1 MTTKDKFV
9 VFKDKQQCF
18 TNYNYQT
25 DHQNQYTNLNLNQCY
40 KLPIS
45 IPFKACSKSYN
56 DKNYE
61 GTAATSKLS
70 DSKVSDYCK
79 ERKKL
84 SLSFDK
90 PSEWLK
96 LSNNAE
102 EKPDKR
108 WKKDYSSSATNKS
121 TLSLHIAA
129 YEKSIEVSASD
140 PFGGKDKEDLKDY
153 ISRSIRNEKH
163 LSTFITQNPFE
174 FPRQQSNGV
183 FESELT
189 RFRRSQDYQNTPEES
204 SNGLEVSELLILQL
218 VLTILCS
225 ICALA
230 TSSYIIFRIFMR
242 ERQLL
247 DETEKRAFEL
257 YDAIFQSF
265 IPRTLADKLS
275 NSIYKTEVDAHAM
288 NDKPIPV
295 STKQVNPSQIN
306 APPPA
311 AAAPGGGQS
320 SSPSATPGTS
330 TAPGT
335 SSAPLPPSAG
345 TPQQPQPASAPAA
358 PEVAPAA
365 PAAPPQSPAPVLVQ
379 APTLPP

>member
-1 MTTKDKFV
+1 MATKDKLV

-18 TNYNYQT
+18 ANYNSQT
-25 DHQNQYTNLNLNQCY
+25 DHQSQCTNLHLNQSY

-45 IPFKACSKSYN
+45 IPVKACSKSYN
-56 DKNYE
+56 DKNCE

-70 DSKVSDYCK
+70 DPKVSDYCK

-90 PSEWLK
+90 PSEWLE

-108 WKKDYSSSATNKS
+108 WKKTETTNKS

-129 YEKSIEVSASD
+129 YERSIEVSASD
-140 PFGGKDKEDLKDY
+140 PFGGKNKKDLKNY
-153 ISRSIRNEKH
+153 ISGSIRTEKH
-163 LSTFITQNPFE
+163 LSKFITQNPFE
-174 FPRQQSNGV
+174 FPRQQSNGI
-183 FESELT
+183 FEPELT
-189 RFRRSQDYQNTPEES
+189 RFRRSQDYQSTPEES

-218 VLTILCS
+218 VFTLLFS

-230 TSSYIIFRIFMR
+230 SSSFIIYRIFMR

-265 IPRTLADKLS
+265 IPRTIADKLS

-306 APPPA
+306 APPA
-311 AAAPGGGQS
+311 AAATPGVGQS
-320 SSPSATPGTS
+320 SSPSAAPGTS

-345 TPQQPQPASAPAA
+345 APQQQQPASAPAA

-365 PAAPPQSPAPVLVQ
+365 SAPPPQSPAPVLAQ
-379 APTLPP
+379 APILPS